1 MSRLRLQILLGSFLW
16 APAPIRLY
24 CQPPPL
30 PASSP
35 HGSRPPAQAWHP
47 ARPVKHPELDVSGS
61 VGPRA
66 ASPAS
71 ALCLDSARGHA
82 EPPRLAAPPRL
93 ARLLLTPTWEHSPC
107 MSSLSP
113 RGRGLRGGGLAL
125 PSVQGWAGA
134 AGWGGGDRWPS
145 VSAPLSGGRSGRG
158 PHPRSSQAL
167 LSSEGPAQ
175 FGELGIFAPLIKGE
189 TEAQSWGVTSLAS
202 PQLADTRF

>member
-1 MSRLRLQILLGSFLW
+1 MGSKRYPSRPVRLQILLGSFLW
-16 APAPIRLY
+16 ALAPTRLS

-93 ARLLLTPTWEHSPC
+93 ARLLLTPTWEQSPC
-107 MSSLSP
+107 RARARPQSAAP
-113 RGRGLRGGGLAL
+113 A
-125 PSVQGWAGA
+125 A
-134 AGWGGGDRWPS
+134 AGEACTRQ
-145 VSAPLSGGRSGRG
+145 
-158 PHPRSSQAL
+158 PRSSAAKSNKINKQLSKTYIFQKEKSQVRRVAL
-167 LSSEGPAQ
+167 
-175 FGELGIFAPLIKGE
+175 FE
-189 TEAQSWGVTSLAS
+189 TEEQDAEVDA
-202 PQLADTRF
+202 

>member
-1 MSRLRLQILLGSFLW
+1 MLLSTPKPWPASQLLAHGDAYSWCSVTAKGMIHLPPGREGWRTTQVSPVRLQILLGSFLW
-16 APAPIRLY
+16 ALAPTRLS

-93 ARLLLTPTWEHSPC
+93 ARLLLTPSAWWPAPSQGVSQNSTASWSPNT
-107 MSSLSP
+107 
-113 RGRGLRGGGLAL
+113 L
-125 PSVQGWAGA
+125 PSHSGA
-134 AGWGGGDRWPS
+134 
-145 VSAPLSGGRSGRG
+145 
-158 PHPRSSQAL
+158 Q
-167 LSSEGPAQ
+167 
-175 FGELGIFAPLIKGE
+175 
-189 TEAQSWGVTSLAS
+189 
-202 PQLADTRF
+202 